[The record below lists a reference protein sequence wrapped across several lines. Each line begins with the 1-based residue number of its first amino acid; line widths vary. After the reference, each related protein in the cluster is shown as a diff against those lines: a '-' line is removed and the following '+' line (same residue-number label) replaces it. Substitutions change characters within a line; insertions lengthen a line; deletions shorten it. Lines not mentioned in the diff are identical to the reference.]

1 MKDVLSTCPIFCV
14 KRIAK
19 MLLNNS
25 IQSTDDE
32 REIIPLLLLVL
43 TARSSTTK
51 PRDRVSEG

>member
-1 MKDVLSTCPIFCV
+1 
-14 KRIAK
+14 

-51 PRDRVSEG
+51 PRDRVSKG